1 MLHKSIAH
9 PHFGSRFLQ
18 YRRKTGGRQENFLPM
33 RAGCDT
39 IFCTQA
45 AAQCAEQRTEEAD
58 AMKGLLWQP
67 GRLGPVELRN
77 RTIRSAT
84 NEHLSQP
91 DGQLTQ
97 VWAETLAELAR
108 NEVGLVITGH
118 LCVDRTQR
126 ADEGQPVLDGQTDR
140 ALLAQA
146 AEKVHRAG
154 GRIAAQ
160 LSHSGKKAME
170 AVNGRPA
177 KAPEDFSPEELD
189 RLAEQ
194 FRLGVQLCREAGFD
208 AVQIHTS
215 HGYLLSN
222 FLNPEENLRTDQYGG
237 RLENRFR
244 LVGRILQAAR
254 EACGPEMALLVKA
267 DCNGCGD
274 LHRLLE
280 LYQEAGADGVEL
292 SGVDFAARAGEKS
305 PFYLQE
311 ALRAMDGIQIPLS
324 LVGGIFDLE
333 TAEAVLEQGFTFVS
347 FSRALI
353 CQPDFIARMKR
364 GEQTK
369 SACLACNGCYQIYR
383 RRPVRCVQHK
393 DSIPQLEKVFGCSM

>member
-1 MLHKSIAH
+1 
-9 PHFGSRFLQ
+9 
-18 YRRKTGGRQENFLPM
+18 M

-39 IFCTQA
+39 IFCTQV

-97 VWAETLAELAR
+97 AWAETLAELAR

-126 ADEGQPVLDGQTDR
+126 ADEGQPVLDSQTDR

-146 AEKVHRAG
+146 AEEVHRAG

-189 RLAEQ
+189 RLVEQ
-194 FRLGVQLCREAGFD
+194 FRLGGQLCREAGFD
-208 AVQIHTS
+208 AVQIHTA

-222 FLNPEENLRTDQYGG
+222 FLNPAENLRTDQYGG
-237 RLENRFR
+237 SLENRFR
-244 LVGRILQAAR
+244 LVGRVLLAVR

-274 LHRLLE
+274 LRRLLE
-280 LYQEAGADGVEL
+280 LYQEAGVDGVEL

-311 ALRAMDGIQIPLS
+311 ALRAMDGIQVPLS

-333 TAEAVLEQGFTFVS
+333 TAEAVLEQGFSFVS

-364 GEQTK
+364 GAQTK

-393 DSIPQLEKVFGCSM
+393 DPIPQLEKVFGCSM

>member
-1 MLHKSIAH
+1 
-9 PHFGSRFLQ
+9 
-18 YRRKTGGRQENFLPM
+18 
-33 RAGCDT
+33 
-39 IFCTQA
+39 
-45 AAQCAEQRTEEAD
+45 
-58 AMKGLLWQP
+58 MKGLLWQP

-97 VWAETLAELAR
+97 AWAETLAELAR

-126 ADEGQPVLDGQTDR
+126 ADEGQPVLDSQTDR

-146 AEKVHRAG
+146 AEEVHRAG

-274 LHRLLE
+274 LRRLLE
-280 LYQEAGADGVEL
+280 LYQEADVDGVEL

-311 ALRAMDGIQIPLS
+311 ALRAMDGIQVPLS

-333 TAEAVLEQGFTFVS
+333 TAEAVLEQGFSFVS

-393 DSIPQLEKVFGCSM
+393 DPIPQLEKVFGCSM

>member
-1 MLHKSIAH
+1 
-9 PHFGSRFLQ
+9 
-18 YRRKTGGRQENFLPM
+18 M

-108 NEVGLVITGH
+108 NEVGLIITGH

-126 ADEGQPVLDGQTDR
+126 ADEGQPVLDSQTDR
-140 ALLAQA
+140 TLLAQA
-146 AEKVHRAG
+146 AEEVHRAG

-208 AVQIHTS
+208 AVQIHTA

-267 DCNGCGD
+267 DCNGCGN
-274 LHRLLE
+274 LYRLLE

>member
-1 MLHKSIAH
+1 
-9 PHFGSRFLQ
+9 
-18 YRRKTGGRQENFLPM
+18 
-33 RAGCDT
+33 
-39 IFCTQA
+39 
-45 AAQCAEQRTEEAD
+45 
-58 AMKGLLWQP
+58 MKGLLWQP

-146 AEKVHRAG
+146 AEEVHRAG

-208 AVQIHTS
+208 AVQIHTA

-311 ALRAMDGIQIPLS
+311 ALRAMDRIQIPLS

-353 CQPDFIARMKR
+353 CQPDFIARMKC

>member
-1 MLHKSIAH
+1 
-9 PHFGSRFLQ
+9 
-18 YRRKTGGRQENFLPM
+18 M

-108 NEVGLVITGH
+108 NEVGLIITGH

-126 ADEGQPVLDGQTDR
+126 ADEGQPVLDSQTDR
-140 ALLAQA
+140 TLLAQA
-146 AEKVHRAG
+146 AEEVHRAG

-177 KAPEDFSPEELD
+177 KAPEDFALEELD
-189 RLAEQ
+189 RLVEQ
-194 FRLGVQLCREAGFD
+194 FRLGGQLCREAGFD
-208 AVQIHTS
+208 AVQIHTA

-222 FLNPEENLRTDQYGG
+222 FLNPTENLRTDQYGG
-237 RLENRFR
+237 SLENRFR

>member
-1 MLHKSIAH
+1 
-9 PHFGSRFLQ
+9 
-18 YRRKTGGRQENFLPM
+18 
-33 RAGCDT
+33 
-39 IFCTQA
+39 
-45 AAQCAEQRTEEAD
+45 
-58 AMKGLLWQP
+58 MKGLLWQP

-97 VWAETLAELAR
+97 AWAETLAELGR

-146 AEKVHRAG
+146 AEEVHRAG

-208 AVQIHTS
+208 AVQIHTA

-364 GEQTK
+364 GAQTK

>member
-1 MLHKSIAH
+1 
-9 PHFGSRFLQ
+9 
-18 YRRKTGGRQENFLPM
+18 
-33 RAGCDT
+33 
-39 IFCTQA
+39 
-45 AAQCAEQRTEEAD
+45 
-58 AMKGLLWQP
+58 MKGLLWQP

-146 AEKVHRAG
+146 AEEVHRAG

-160 LSHSGKKAME
+160 LSHSGKKAMK

-208 AVQIHTS
+208 AVQIHTA

-237 RLENRFR
+237 SLENRFR

-267 DCNGCGD
+267 DCNGCGN
-274 LHRLLE
+274 LYRLLE

-311 ALRAMDGIQIPLS
+311 ALLAMDGIQIPLS

>member
-1 MLHKSIAH
+1 
-9 PHFGSRFLQ
+9 
-18 YRRKTGGRQENFLPM
+18 M

-97 VWAETLAELAR
+97 AWAETLAELAR
-108 NEVGLVITGH
+108 NEVRLVITGH

-126 ADEGQPVLDGQTDR
+126 ADEGQPVLDSQTDR

-146 AEKVHRAG
+146 AEEVHRAG

-189 RLAEQ
+189 RLVEQ
-194 FRLGVQLCREAGFD
+194 FRLGGQLCREAGFD
-208 AVQIHTS
+208 AVQIHTA

-222 FLNPEENLRTDQYGG
+222 FLNPTENLRTDQYGG
-237 RLENRFR
+237 SLENRFR

-267 DCNGCGD
+267 DCNGCGN
-274 LHRLLE
+274 LRRLLE
-280 LYQEAGADGVEL
+280 LYQEADVDGVEL

-311 ALRAMDGIQIPLS
+311 ALRAMDGIQVPLS

-333 TAEAVLEQGFTFVS
+333 TAEAVLEQGFSFVS

-364 GEQTK
+364 GEQTR

-393 DSIPQLEKVFGCSM
+393 DPIPQLEKVFGCSM

>member
-1 MLHKSIAH
+1 M
-9 PHFGSRFLQ
+9 
-18 YRRKTGGRQENFLPM
+18 NFLPM
-33 RAGCDT
+33 GAGGDT

-146 AEKVHRAG
+146 AEEVHRAG

-208 AVQIHTS
+208 AVQIHTA

>member
-1 MLHKSIAH
+1 
-9 PHFGSRFLQ
+9 
-18 YRRKTGGRQENFLPM
+18 
-33 RAGCDT
+33 
-39 IFCTQA
+39 
-45 AAQCAEQRTEEAD
+45 
-58 AMKGLLWQP
+58 MKGLLWQP

-84 NEHLSQP
+84 NEHLSQS

-97 VWAETLAELAR
+97 AWAETLAELAR

-126 ADEGQPVLDGQTDR
+126 ADEGQPVLDSQTDR
-140 ALLAQA
+140 ALLVKA
-146 AEKVHRAG
+146 AEEVHRAG

-189 RLAEQ
+189 RLVEQ
-194 FRLGVQLCREAGFD
+194 FRQGVQLCREAGFD
-208 AVQIHTS
+208 AVQIHTA

-222 FLNPEENLRTDQYGG
+222 FLNPAENLRTDQYGG
-237 RLENRFR
+237 SLENRFR
-244 LVGRILQAAR
+244 LVGRVLQAAR

-280 LYQEAGADGVEL
+280 LYQEADVDGVEL

-311 ALRAMDGIQIPLS
+311 ALRAMDGIQVPLS

-333 TAEAVLEQGFTFVS
+333 TAEAVLEQGFSFVS

-364 GEQTK
+364 GAQTK

-393 DSIPQLEKVFGCSM
+393 GPIPQLEKVFGCSM

>member
-1 MLHKSIAH
+1 
-9 PHFGSRFLQ
+9 
-18 YRRKTGGRQENFLPM
+18 M

-97 VWAETLAELAR
+97 AWAETLAELAR

-126 ADEGQPVLDGQTDR
+126 ADEGQPVLDSQTDR
-140 ALLAQA
+140 TLLAQA
-146 AEKVHRAG
+146 AEEVHRAG

-189 RLAEQ
+189 RLVEQ
-194 FRLGVQLCREAGFD
+194 FRLGGQLCREAGFD
-208 AVQIHTS
+208 AVQIHTA

-222 FLNPEENLRTDQYGG
+222 FLNPAENLRTDQYGG
-237 RLENRFR
+237 SLENRFR
-244 LVGRILQAAR
+244 LVGRILQAVR

-274 LHRLLE
+274 LRRLLE
-280 LYQEAGADGVEL
+280 LYQEADVDGVEL

-311 ALRAMDGIQIPLS
+311 ALRAMDGIQVPLS

-333 TAEAVLEQGFTFVS
+333 TAEAVLEQGFSFVS
-347 FSRALI
+347 FSRTLI

-364 GEQTK
+364 GAQTK

-393 DSIPQLEKVFGCSM
+393 DPIPQLEKVFGCSM

>member
-1 MLHKSIAH
+1 
-9 PHFGSRFLQ
+9 
-18 YRRKTGGRQENFLPM
+18 
-33 RAGCDT
+33 
-39 IFCTQA
+39 
-45 AAQCAEQRTEEAD
+45 
-58 AMKGLLWQP
+58 MKGLLWQP

-146 AEKVHRAG
+146 AEEVHRAG

-160 LSHSGKKAME
+160 LSHSGKKAMK

-208 AVQIHTS
+208 AVQIHTA

-222 FLNPEENLRTDQYGG
+222 FLNPEENLRMDQYGG
-237 RLENRFR
+237 SLENRFR

-267 DCNGCGD
+267 DCNGCGN

>member
-1 MLHKSIAH
+1 
-9 PHFGSRFLQ
+9 
-18 YRRKTGGRQENFLPM
+18 
-33 RAGCDT
+33 
-39 IFCTQA
+39 
-45 AAQCAEQRTEEAD
+45 
-58 AMKGLLWQP
+58 MKGLLWQP

-97 VWAETLAELAR
+97 AWAETLAELAR

-126 ADEGQPVLDGQTDR
+126 ADEGQPVLDSQTDR

-146 AEKVHRAG
+146 AEEVHRAG

-189 RLAEQ
+189 RLVEQ
-194 FRLGVQLCREAGFD
+194 FRQGVQLCREAGFD
-208 AVQIHTS
+208 AVQIHTA

-222 FLNPEENLRTDQYGG
+222 FLNPAENLRTDQYGG
-237 RLENRFR
+237 SLENRFR
-244 LVGRILQAAR
+244 LVGRVLLAVR
-254 EACGPEMALLVKA
+254 ETCGPEMALLVKA

-280 LYQEAGADGVEL
+280 LYQAAGVDGVEL
-292 SGVDFAARAGEKS
+292 SGVDFAARSGEKS

-311 ALRAMDGIQIPLS
+311 ALRAMDGIQVPLS

-333 TAEAVLEQGFTFVS
+333 TAEAVLDQGFSFVS
-347 FSRALI
+347 FSRTLI

-364 GEQTK
+364 GAQTK

-383 RRPVRCVQHK
+383 RRPVSCVQHK
-393 DSIPQLEKVFGCSM
+393 DPIPQLEKVFGCSM

>member
-1 MLHKSIAH
+1 
-9 PHFGSRFLQ
+9 
-18 YRRKTGGRQENFLPM
+18 M

-97 VWAETLAELAR
+97 AWAETLAELAR

-126 ADEGQPVLDGQTDR
+126 ADEGQPVLDSQTDR

-177 KAPEDFSPEELD
+177 KAPEDFSLEELD
-189 RLAEQ
+189 RLVEQ
-194 FRLGVQLCREAGFD
+194 FRLGGQLCREAGFD
-208 AVQIHTS
+208 AVQIHTA

-222 FLNPEENLRTDQYGG
+222 FLNPTENLRTDQYGG
-237 RLENRFR
+237 SLENRFR

-274 LHRLLE
+274 LRRLLE
-280 LYQEAGADGVEL
+280 LYQEADVDGVEL

-305 PFYLQE
+305 PFYLQD
-311 ALRAMDGIQIPLS
+311 ALRAMDGIQVPLS

-333 TAEAVLEQGFTFVS
+333 TAEAVLEQGFSFVS

-364 GEQTK
+364 GAQTK

-393 DSIPQLEKVFGCSM
+393 DPIPQLEKVFGCSM

>member
-1 MLHKSIAH
+1 
-9 PHFGSRFLQ
+9 
-18 YRRKTGGRQENFLPM
+18 
-33 RAGCDT
+33 
-39 IFCTQA
+39 
-45 AAQCAEQRTEEAD
+45 
-58 AMKGLLWQP
+58 MKGLLWQP

-97 VWAETLAELAR
+97 AWAETLAELAR

-146 AEKVHRAG
+146 AEEVHRAG

-280 LYQEAGADGVEL
+280 LYQEADVDGVEL

-311 ALRAMDGIQIPLS
+311 ALRAMDGIQVPLS

-393 DSIPQLEKVFGCSM
+393 DPIPQLEKVFGCSM

>member
-1 MLHKSIAH
+1 
-9 PHFGSRFLQ
+9 
-18 YRRKTGGRQENFLPM
+18 M

-45 AAQCAEQRTEEAD
+45 GAQCAEQKKKGAD
-58 AMKGLLWQP
+58 GMKGLLWQA

-146 AEKVHRAG
+146 AEEVHRAG

-208 AVQIHTS
+208 AVQIHTA

-237 RLENRFR
+237 SLENRFR

>member
-1 MLHKSIAH
+1 
-9 PHFGSRFLQ
+9 
-18 YRRKTGGRQENFLPM
+18 
-33 RAGCDT
+33 
-39 IFCTQA
+39 
-45 AAQCAEQRTEEAD
+45 
-58 AMKGLLWQP
+58 MKGLLWQP

-97 VWAETLAELAR
+97 AWAETLAELAR

-146 AEKVHRAG
+146 AEEVHRAG

-208 AVQIHTS
+208 AVQIHTA

-237 RLENRFR
+237 SLENRFR

-267 DCNGCGD
+267 DCNGCGN
-274 LHRLLE
+274 LYRLLE

-333 TAEAVLEQGFTFVS
+333 TAEVVLEQGFTFVS

-364 GEQTK
+364 GAQTK

>member
-1 MLHKSIAH
+1 
-9 PHFGSRFLQ
+9 
-18 YRRKTGGRQENFLPM
+18 M

-108 NEVGLVITGH
+108 NEVGLIITGH
-118 LCVDRTQR
+118 PCVDRTQR
-126 ADEGQPVLDGQTDR
+126 ADEGQPVLDSQTDR
-140 ALLAQA
+140 TLLAQA
-146 AEKVHRAG
+146 AEEVHRAG

-208 AVQIHTS
+208 AVQIHTA

>member
-1 MLHKSIAH
+1 
-9 PHFGSRFLQ
+9 
-18 YRRKTGGRQENFLPM
+18 M

-208 AVQIHTS
+208 AVQIHTA

>member
-1 MLHKSIAH
+1 
-9 PHFGSRFLQ
+9 
-18 YRRKTGGRQENFLPM
+18 
-33 RAGCDT
+33 
-39 IFCTQA
+39 
-45 AAQCAEQRTEEAD
+45 
-58 AMKGLLWQP
+58 MKGLLWQP

-146 AEKVHRAG
+146 AEEVHRAG

-364 GEQTK
+364 GAQTK

>member
-1 MLHKSIAH
+1 
-9 PHFGSRFLQ
+9 
-18 YRRKTGGRQENFLPM
+18 M

-146 AEKVHRAG
+146 AEEVHRAG

-393 DSIPQLEKVFGCSM
+393 DPIPQLEKVFGCSM

>member
-1 MLHKSIAH
+1 
-9 PHFGSRFLQ
+9 
-18 YRRKTGGRQENFLPM
+18 M

-146 AEKVHRAG
+146 AEEVHRAG

-160 LSHSGKKAME
+160 LSHSGKKAMK

-177 KAPEDFSPEELD
+177 KAPEDFSPEELE

-237 RLENRFR
+237 SLENRFR

-267 DCNGCGD
+267 DCNGCGN
-274 LHRLLE
+274 LYRLLE

>member
-1 MLHKSIAH
+1 
-9 PHFGSRFLQ
+9 
-18 YRRKTGGRQENFLPM
+18 M

-126 ADEGQPVLDGQTDR
+126 ADEGQPVLDSQTDR
-140 ALLAQA
+140 ALLVKA
-146 AEKVHRAG
+146 AEEVHRAG

-189 RLAEQ
+189 RLVEQ
-194 FRLGVQLCREAGFD
+194 FRQGVQLCREAGFD
-208 AVQIHTS
+208 AVQIHTA

-222 FLNPEENLRTDQYGG
+222 FLNPAENLRTDQYGG
-237 RLENRFR
+237 SLENRFR

-274 LHRLLE
+274 LRRLLE
-280 LYQEAGADGVEL
+280 LYQEADVDGVEL

-311 ALRAMDGIQIPLS
+311 ALRAMDGIQVPLS

-333 TAEAVLEQGFTFVS
+333 TAETVLEQGFSFVS

-393 DSIPQLEKVFGCSM
+393 DPIPQLEKVFGCSM

>member
-1 MLHKSIAH
+1 
-9 PHFGSRFLQ
+9 
-18 YRRKTGGRQENFLPM
+18 
-33 RAGCDT
+33 
-39 IFCTQA
+39 
-45 AAQCAEQRTEEAD
+45 
-58 AMKGLLWQP
+58 MKGLLWQP

-146 AEKVHRAG
+146 AEEVHRAG

-189 RLAEQ
+189 RLVEQ
-194 FRLGVQLCREAGFD
+194 FRQGVQLCREAGFD
-208 AVQIHTS
+208 AVQIHTA

-222 FLNPEENLRTDQYGG
+222 FLNPAENLRTDQYGG
-237 RLENRFR
+237 SLENRFR
-244 LVGRILQAAR
+244 LVGRILQAVR

-280 LYQEAGADGVEL
+280 LYQEAGGDGVEL

-324 LVGGIFDLE
+324 LVGGIFNLVP
-333 TAEAVLEQGFTFVS
+333 AEAVLEQGFTFVS

-364 GEQTK
+364 GAQTK

-393 DSIPQLEKVFGCSM
+393 DPIPQLEKVYEGSR

>member
-1 MLHKSIAH
+1 
-9 PHFGSRFLQ
+9 
-18 YRRKTGGRQENFLPM
+18 
-33 RAGCDT
+33 
-39 IFCTQA
+39 
-45 AAQCAEQRTEEAD
+45 
-58 AMKGLLWQP
+58 MKGLLWQP

-146 AEKVHRAG
+146 AEEVHRAG
-154 GRIAAQ
+154 GRIATQ

-208 AVQIHTS
+208 AVQIHTA

-267 DCNGCGD
+267 DCNGCGN

>member
-1 MLHKSIAH
+1 
-9 PHFGSRFLQ
+9 
-18 YRRKTGGRQENFLPM
+18 
-33 RAGCDT
+33 
-39 IFCTQA
+39 
-45 AAQCAEQRTEEAD
+45 
-58 AMKGLLWQP
+58 MKGLLWQP

-91 DGQLTQ
+91 DGQLTL

-208 AVQIHTS
+208 AVQIHTA

-267 DCNGCGD
+267 DCNGCGN

>member
-1 MLHKSIAH
+1 
-9 PHFGSRFLQ
+9 
-18 YRRKTGGRQENFLPM
+18 M

-91 DGQLTQ
+91 DGQLTL

-146 AEKVHRAG
+146 AEEVHRAG

-208 AVQIHTS
+208 AVQIHTA

>member
-1 MLHKSIAH
+1 
-9 PHFGSRFLQ
+9 
-18 YRRKTGGRQENFLPM
+18 M

-146 AEKVHRAG
+146 AEEVHRAG

-208 AVQIHTS
+208 AVQIHTA

-311 ALRAMDGIQIPLS
+311 ALRAMDGIQVPLS
-324 LVGGIFDLE
+324 LAGGIFDLE
-333 TAEAVLEQGFTFVS
+333 MAEAVLEQGFSFVS

-364 GEQTK
+364 GAQTK

>member
-1 MLHKSIAH
+1 
-9 PHFGSRFLQ
+9 
-18 YRRKTGGRQENFLPM
+18 
-33 RAGCDT
+33 
-39 IFCTQA
+39 
-45 AAQCAEQRTEEAD
+45 
-58 AMKGLLWQP
+58 MKGLLWQP

-91 DGQLTQ
+91 DGQLTL

-208 AVQIHTS
+208 AVQIHTA

-292 SGVDFAARAGEKS
+292 SGVDFADRAGEKY

-383 RRPVRCVQHK
+383 HRPVRCVQHK

>member
-1 MLHKSIAH
+1 
-9 PHFGSRFLQ
+9 
-18 YRRKTGGRQENFLPM
+18 M

-146 AEKVHRAG
+146 AEEVHRAG

-189 RLAEQ
+189 RLVEQ
-194 FRLGVQLCREAGFD
+194 FRQGVQLCCEAGFD
-208 AVQIHTS
+208 AVQIHTA

-222 FLNPEENLRTDQYGG
+222 FLNPAENLRTDQYGG
-237 RLENRFR
+237 GLENRFHIVAR
-244 LVGRILQAAR
+244 VLQAAR

-274 LHRLLE
+274 LHRLLQ

-311 ALRAMDGIQIPLS
+311 ALRAMDGIQVPLS

-333 TAEAVLEQGFTFVS
+333 TAEAVLEQGFSFVS

-364 GEQTK
+364 GAQTK

-393 DSIPQLEKVFGCSM
+393 DPIPQLEKVFGCSM

>member
-1 MLHKSIAH
+1 
-9 PHFGSRFLQ
+9 
-18 YRRKTGGRQENFLPM
+18 
-33 RAGCDT
+33 
-39 IFCTQA
+39 
-45 AAQCAEQRTEEAD
+45 
-58 AMKGLLWQP
+58 MKGLLWQP

-84 NEHLSQP
+84 NEHLSQS

-97 VWAETLAELAR
+97 AWAETLAELAR

-126 ADEGQPVLDGQTDR
+126 ADEGQPVLDSQTDR
-140 ALLAQA
+140 ALLVKA
-146 AEKVHRAG
+146 AEEVHRAG

-177 KAPEDFSPEELD
+177 KAPEDFAPEELD
-189 RLAEQ
+189 RLVEQ
-194 FRLGVQLCREAGFD
+194 FRLGGQLCREAGFD
-208 AVQIHTS
+208 AVQIHTA

-222 FLNPEENLRTDQYGG
+222 FLNPAENLRTDQYGG
-237 RLENRFR
+237 SLENRFR
-244 LVGRILQAAR
+244 LVGRVLQAAR

-267 DCNGCGD
+267 DCNSCGD
-274 LHRLLE
+274 LRRLLE
-280 LYQEAGADGVEL
+280 FYQEADVDGVEL

-311 ALRAMDGIQIPLS
+311 ALRAMDGIQVPLS

-333 TAEAVLEQGFTFVS
+333 TAEAVLEQGFSFVS

-364 GEQTK
+364 GAQTK

-393 DSIPQLEKVFGCSM
+393 DPIPQLEKVFGCSM

>member
-1 MLHKSIAH
+1 
-9 PHFGSRFLQ
+9 
-18 YRRKTGGRQENFLPM
+18 
-33 RAGCDT
+33 
-39 IFCTQA
+39 
-45 AAQCAEQRTEEAD
+45 
-58 AMKGLLWQP
+58 MKGLLWQP

-84 NEHLSQP
+84 NEHLSQS

-97 VWAETLAELAR
+97 AWAETLAELAR

-126 ADEGQPVLDGQTDR
+126 ADEGQPVLDSQTDR

-146 AEKVHRAG
+146 AEEVHRAG

-170 AVNGRPA
+170 AVNGRPT
-177 KAPEDFSPEELD
+177 KAPEDFAPEELD
-189 RLAEQ
+189 RLVEQ
-194 FRLGVQLCREAGFD
+194 FRLGGQLCRKAGFD
-208 AVQIHTS
+208 AVQIHTA

-222 FLNPEENLRTDQYGG
+222 FLNPAENLRTDQYGG
-237 RLENRFR
+237 SLENRFR
-244 LVGRILQAAR
+244 LVGRVLLAVR

-280 LYQEAGADGVEL
+280 LYQEAGVDGVEL
-292 SGVDFAARAGEKS
+292 SGVDFTVRAGEKS

-311 ALRAMDGIQIPLS
+311 ALRAMDGIQVPLS

-333 TAEAVLEQGFTFVS
+333 TAEAVLEQGFSFVS

-393 DSIPQLEKVFGCSM
+393 DPIPQLEKVFGCSM

>member
-1 MLHKSIAH
+1 
-9 PHFGSRFLQ
+9 
-18 YRRKTGGRQENFLPM
+18 
-33 RAGCDT
+33 
-39 IFCTQA
+39 
-45 AAQCAEQRTEEAD
+45 
-58 AMKGLLWQP
+58 MKGLLWQP

-146 AEKVHRAG
+146 AEEVHRAG

-208 AVQIHTS
+208 AVQIHTA

-267 DCNGCGD
+267 DCDGCGD

-333 TAEAVLEQGFTFVS
+333 TAEAGLEQGFTFVS

>member
-1 MLHKSIAH
+1 
-9 PHFGSRFLQ
+9 
-18 YRRKTGGRQENFLPM
+18 M

-97 VWAETLAELAR
+97 AWAETLAELAR

-126 ADEGQPVLDGQTDR
+126 ADEGQPVLDSQTDR

-146 AEKVHRAG
+146 AEEVHRAG

-177 KAPEDFSPEELD
+177 KAPEDFAPEELD
-189 RLAEQ
+189 RLVEQ
-194 FRLGVQLCREAGFD
+194 FRLGGQLCREAGFD
-208 AVQIHTS
+208 AVQIHTA

-222 FLNPEENLRTDQYGG
+222 FLNPAENLRTDQYGG
-237 RLENRFR
+237 SLENRFR

-274 LHRLLE
+274 LRRLLE
-280 LYQEAGADGVEL
+280 LYQEADVDGVEL

-311 ALRAMDGIQIPLS
+311 ALRAMDGIQVPLS

-333 TAEAVLEQGFTFVS
+333 TAEAVLEQGFSFVS

-383 RRPVRCVQHK
+383 RRPVRCIQHK
-393 DSIPQLEKVFGCSM
+393 DPIPQLEKVFGCSM